1 MQEFDNIKDMV
12 YCEIDDI
19 SRRGKLDTSGVKVLG
34 ELVDILKD
42 IGSIE
47 MFEEG
52 IQVYDEEYS
61 YMNGYGRNGGNGGY
75 SQKRTPIYYND
86 NSDYSNSYRNG
97 RGMNGG
103 YSRRSRGSY
112 SYDEGKTHMVDKL
125 KHLMNEIYDQN
136 DKEAIQRLIDQMEN
150 S

>member
-1 MQEFDNIKDMV
+1 MQEFENIKDMV

-19 SRRGKLDTSGVKVLG
+19 SRRGKLDTNGVKILG

-61 YMNGYGRNGGNGGY
+61 YMNGYNRNSNNGGY

-86 NSDYSNSYRNG
+86 GNSYRGG
-97 RGMNGG
+97 RGMNSG
-103 YSRRSRGSY
+103 YSRRGRGGY
-112 SYDEGKTHMVDKL
+112 SYDEGKIQMVDKL

-136 DKEAIQRLIDQMEN
+136 DKEAVQRLIDQMEN
-150 S
+150 N